1 MDLQLLFKRYL
12 HHKQFINSSRF
23 EKEMVVTCDKSAL
36 GVRRVLL
43 INHRTKSRPR
53 HLLLRHTPPYIA
65 AHAHAHKKKESVSA
79 FAACAQM
86 SAGRITPVSTNA
98 AAGFMRRHDISAR
111 LAPPASLA
119 SALTER

>member
-1 MDLQLLFKRYL
+1 MDLQLLFKQYL
-12 HHKQFINSSRF
+12 HHKQFINSSHF

-36 GVRRVLL
+36 GVRRVHL
-43 INHRTKSRPR
+43 INHQTKSRPR

-65 AHAHAHKKKESVSA
+65 THTHAHKKKESVHRLRTQT
-79 FAACAQM
+79 QM

-98 AAGFMRRHDISAR
+98 ATGFTRRHDISVR

-119 SALTER
+119 SALTEC